1 MGKSSRR
8 KGAAYEREVANLFKE
23 LGWED
28 AKRHLEYQPDEAEE
42 GRDLDGTQPFAV
54 QAKCWGKTPSI
65 TAIEEITVSE
75 EYPIPLAILKRS
87 ATGQKPLEVAVMR
100 LEDFKMLL
108 MSLLENS
115 RNEHPESPESA

>member
-8 KGAAYEREVANLFKE
+8 KGANYEREMAALFRE
-23 LGWED
+23 LGWPD
-28 AKRHLEYQPDEAEE
+28 AKRHLEYQSDEAEE

-65 TAIEEITVSE
+65 SALEEILTTE

-87 ATGQKPLEVAVMR
+87 KIGEQPLEVAVMR
-100 LEDFKMLL
+100 LDDFKMLL
-108 MSLLENS
+108 SALLDKGQKDAE
-115 RNEHPESPESA
+115 

>member
-75 EYPIPLAILKRS
+75 DYPIPLAILKRS